1 MVLDDKDEDEDE
13 DGSREEEELED
24 GEDDF
29 CPVRVPQIDIV
40 QGKGCGGE
48 TKLFRS
54 IFLLWQWNCRIWSW
68 RRVQNLLDSRQSCLF
83 GK

>member
-1 MVLDDKDEDEDE
+1 MGWKAVLDDKDEDEDEDE

-54 IFLLWQWNCRIWSW
+54 ISMLWQWNCRIW
-68 RRVQNLLDSRQSCLF
+68 
-83 GK
+83 